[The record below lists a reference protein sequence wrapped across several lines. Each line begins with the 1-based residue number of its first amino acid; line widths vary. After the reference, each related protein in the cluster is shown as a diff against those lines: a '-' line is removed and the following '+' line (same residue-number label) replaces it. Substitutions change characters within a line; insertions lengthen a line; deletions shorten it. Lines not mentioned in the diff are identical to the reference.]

1 MRTQETMERDTR
13 RLSSELSRAL
23 EKLEQEI
30 LDGLRHGFFEYVV
43 TCELVTGQK
52 RRLTI
57 RAGKSHRFTIPEE
70 DLRQ

>member
-1 MRTQETMERDTR
+1 MHGNTSRAT
-13 RLSSELSRAL
+13 SELSGAL
-23 EKLEQEI
+23 AKLEQEI

-43 TCELVTGQK
+43 SCEIVTGQR

>member
-1 MRTQETMERDTR
+1 MQGNTSRAT
-13 RLSSELSRAL
+13 SELSGAL
-23 EKLEQEI
+23 AKLEQEI

-43 TCELVTGQK
+43 SCEIVTGAK

-57 RAGKSHRFTIPEE
+57 RAGKSHRFMIPEE